1 MYIAAPPGTKMLA
14 KNIIPHDEYDVLEEV
29 DFNVYG
35 EDKSLAILQFMRD
48 LKWIYISYDEGDKIS
63 LKPTETGIEIFEKGL
78 TEEYMETHGELVNI
92 IKSYLSHYLKD
103 DTGLTDET
111 LKLADFYMKAG
122 NYNRALDLAS
132 NLIEIGNK
140 KKDHRL
146 LGRGHYIYGTINM
159 YRMDLDF
166 SKNHYDKAI
175 MYSENVDDISNV
187 AKCYL
192 GLGSYFGYKG
202 EVENAMQAF
211 ERALLLYKE
220 VDDQSGV
227 NQVKMNEAFALA
239 KMGNIKEFFTL
250 NHEAIDY
257 FNGTTDRYHLQWCYQ
272 NESAVFLSL
281 GKYDAAIDAV
291 VEAHQLAKE
300 TGNEMMENKSGLSI
314 ALIYI
319 YTMRP
324 GDAYEYVDNA
334 MAYFRKNFDTNGLG
348 SSYLGFMAYD
358 VATKNLAS
366 ADKYLEKS
374 IQNYLVKK
382 QYNFIADAL
391 SNYIKILKLYRYPP
405 STIESKQEEFKK
417 IADKYDFVELF
428 NYLISED

>member
-14 KNIIPHDEYDVLEEV
+14 RNLMPHDEYEVLEEV

-35 EDKSLAILQFMRD
+35 EEKSLAILQFMRD

-63 LKPTETGIEIFEKGL
+63 LKPTATGIEIFEKGL
-78 TEEYMETHGELVNI
+78 TDEYMESHGDIVNL
-92 IKSYLSHYLKD
+92 IKGYLSHYLKN

-140 KKDHRL
+140 DKDYRL

-159 YRMDLDF
+159 YRMDMDF
-166 SKNHYDKAI
+166 AKSHFDKAV

-187 AKCYL
+187 AKCYS
-192 GLGSYFGYKG
+192 GFGSYYGYKG
-202 EVENAMQAF
+202 DAEKAMQSF
-211 ERALLLYKE
+211 EKSLLLFKE
-220 VDDQSGV
+220 IDDHNGV

-300 TGNEMMENKSGLSI
+300 TGNEMMQNRSGLSI

-348 SSYLGFMAYD
+348 STYMSYMAYD

-366 ADKYLEKS
+366 ADKNLEKS
-374 IQNYLVKK
+374 IQNFMVKR
-382 QYNFIADAL
+382 QLNYIADAL
-391 SNYIKILKLYRYPP
+391 SIYIRVMKLYRLSPI
-405 STIESKQEEFKK
+405 TIEQKLKEFNK
-417 IADKYDFVELF
+417 IAENYRCLDLF
-428 NYLISED
+428 KLYLKED